1 MPEDMEHI
9 RRMNVSLSPG
19 VFTVSNETVY
29 SLPGFIILEGM
40 VTVHAEKGGGTVSN

>member
-19 VFTVSNETVY
+19 VFTVSNETVCM
-29 SLPGFIILEGM
+29 LPGFRLLEVM
-40 VTVHAEKGGGTVSN
+40 LTVHAEKVGGL